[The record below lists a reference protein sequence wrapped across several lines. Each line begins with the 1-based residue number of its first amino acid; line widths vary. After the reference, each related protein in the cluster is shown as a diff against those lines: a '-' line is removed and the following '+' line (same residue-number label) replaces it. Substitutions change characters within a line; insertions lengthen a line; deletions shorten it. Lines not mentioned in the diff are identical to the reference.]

1 MGVSLLDEIKKIV
14 MLAYKISATEYKDWT
29 YMFEFEKTINKKSH
43 RTDLVITIKRNHQ
56 IMWYV
61 LVENEMSATYKKLRQ
76 QVNNRWVNH
85 FRENTLRTN
94 DNENDKVLWVGFTL
108 NNPKTEPAAS
118 KMICRLSPALKVE
131 NLLNHRH
138 LIQAIHSNCVDEN
151 VFAYGL
157 VVLWGSSDVIEEVQ
171 WTRNWKQTKSLEK
184 SRELDR
190 FEYPTEGG
198 LEWIRGRVDFLKLVN
213 NTDTNEL
220 WMQQYGM
227 CAYCD
232 SLLHPPSGEGV
243 SIMSPYNMR
252 KNPHSSEKIHIRY
265 GRNNFNAGLGL
276 CVASILNN
284 EQSHVLVCCECNAA
298 NSMLMIPQ
306 HMPLLVGLDFTV
318 QEKIIEKERDLVQ
331 RISLESNLTCVQSMY
346 IFGKHEE
353 IVQGEFRHYRICLS
367 VFVTNVTHS
376 KVITITLPF
385 KACEPTKYMMHQI
398 TSTGL
403 FIRNNSFSVQHVLT
417 SDASTDKLGMML
429 APFFAALSELPLDVA
444 HVTPFFEHIR
454 QKYESETIRSP
465 VPEQFFMVNFKGTE
479 VMMISDIHVQNIEH
493 IYDTVAQIGTE
504 TGPMFFSIN
513 NNEYIYRLISVYSIA
528 KKQSCWIRNLTH
540 NTIGNPWVDGDEN
553 QWSCGA
559 SSKTQKEIISVIG
572 EMDNDVFCNVYQCV
586 RTTEIKN
593 QSYKPTN
600 IADCQQHRI
609 SMIMDQALELKKNNS
624 VTDNEGVRMWCVL
637 TKLMGSIM
645 YHRFCLI
652 YDVQINQNIFLFLYW
667 TAFIIYSGF
676 DGDEGEILAID
687 KILQS
692 PISEW
697 EKNTI
702 HTNELFSRFTDYLQ
716 NLVQNANIKSVF
728 GRLILKFNDTPH
740 TLSRNIRDLCVLES
754 QRGLVE
760 SGGYT
765 PLRNFLLVHYLSCV
779 LQCKKVEEYSQGL
792 HDITTGSNQEQHI
805 NQQIQHL
812 YSLEDCSHLQM
823 CTQDDP
829 RPQKS
834 TDSKKNQPI
843 KLPEPPEPIQKHDS
857 TLPDDTDKR
866 KKNTMHKTIRAKRRV
881 LIKMNKFAVNELVV
895 VRIDLKKYST
905 LMSNVIGP
913 FKITKIFAMGKEKYV
928 YLEIPK
934 VLKINKKFDFG
945 ALRAFKKSDDWVD
958 VAPESVDGAFEVA
971 EILAYRKNHEKDTL
985 VLWAGYSVDWV
996 TWEPKKSMQ
1005 SLLMT
1010 KFDDRQEDEEDM
1022 DPLGIHKSANI

>member
-1 MGVSLLDEIKKIV
+1 MLFESFLTVLD
-14 MLAYKISATEYKDWT
+14 D
-29 YMFEFEKTINKKSH
+29 KT
-43 RTDLVITIKRNHQ
+43 
-56 IMWYV
+56 
-61 LVENEMSATYKKLRQ
+61 VENEMSATYKKLRQ
-76 QVNNRWVNH
+76 QVNNRWIHH
-85 FRENTLRTN
+85 FHENTLRKN
-94 DNENDKVLWVGFTL
+94 DNDHEKILWVGFTL
-108 NNPKTEPAAS
+108 NNPKTEPEAS

-131 NLLNHRH
+131 NLLNHH
-138 LIQAIHSNCVDEN
+138 QLMQAIHSNFVDEV

-157 VVLWGSSDVIEEVQ
+157 VVLWGSSDVIEELQ
-171 WTRNWKQTKSLEK
+171 WTRNWEQKKTREK

-198 LEWIRGRVDFLKLVN
+198 LEWIRGRVEFLKLVN
-213 NTDTNEL
+213 NTDITEL
-220 WMQQYGM
+220 WRQQYGM

-298 NSMLMIPQ
+298 NSMLMIPE
-306 HMPLLVGLDFTV
+306 HTPLLVGLDFTV
-318 QEKIIEKERDLVQ
+318 QEEIIEKERDLVR

-353 IVQGEFRHYRICLS
+353 IVQGEFRHYRIRLS

-403 FIRNNSFSVQHVLT
+403 FIRNNSFSVQQKNT
-417 SDASTDKLGMML
+417 ASTDELGKML
-429 APFFAALSELPLDVA
+429 APFFAALSELPLNA
-444 HVTPFFEHIR
+444 AEVTPFFEHIR
-454 QKYESETIRSP
+454 QTYESKTIRSP
-465 VPEQFFMVNFKGTE
+465 APEQFFMVNFRGTE
-479 VMMISDIHVQNIEH
+479 VMMISDIHAENIEH
-493 IYDTVAQIGTE
+493 IYDTVAQIGTD

-528 KKQSCWIRNLTH
+528 KKQSCWIQNLSL
-540 NTIGNPWVDGDEN
+540 NTIGKPWVDGDEN
-553 QWSCGA
+553 EWSCGE
-559 SSKTQKEIISVIG
+559 SSKTQKEIVSVIS

-600 IADCQQHRI
+600 IADCQHHRI
-609 SMIMDQALELKKNNS
+609 NMIMDRAVELKTNNLITGS
-624 VTDNEGVRMWCVL
+624 EAVRMWCIL

-652 YDVQINQNIFLFLYW
+652 YDVQINQNIFMFLYW

-687 KILQS
+687 KVLQY
-692 PISEW
+692 PIGEW

-702 HTNELFSRFTDYLQ
+702 PTNDLFSKFTEYLQ
-716 NLVQNANIKSVF
+716 DLVQNANIESVF
-728 GRLILKFNDTPH
+728 VRLVLRFNDTPY
-740 TLSRNIRDLCVLES
+740 TLSRNVRDLCIFES

-779 LQCKKVEEYSQGL
+779 LKWKNVEEYSQGL
-792 HDITTGSNQEQHI
+792 HAITAGNNQEQYI

-812 YSLEDCSHLQM
+812 NSLEDCSARNM
-823 CTQDDP
+823 CTQNDP
-829 RPQKS
+829 RPTKS
-834 TDSKKNQPI
+834 TDLKKTQPN
-843 KLPEPPEPIQKHDS
+843 KPPELSEKIRKHVIS
-857 TLPDDTDKR
+857 LPDDTEKSPHQQTDKAR
-866 KKNTMHKTIRAKRRV
+866 KHNTMNIKQLQDKKIQRKGTNNKNAKMDASSRFMSR
-881 LIKMNKFAVNELVV
+881 KRQKFGLNELVV
-895 VRIDLKKYST
+895 VRIDLTKFPS
-905 LMSNVIGP
+905 LISNVIGP
-913 FKITKIFAMGKEKYV
+913 FKITKIFAIAKNKYV

-934 VLKINKKFDFG
+934 VLKINKKFAFG
-945 ALRAFKKSDDWVD
+945 ALRAFEKSENWADEP
-958 VAPESVDGAFEVA
+958 PEALDGAYEVA

-985 VLWAGYSVDWV
+985 VLWAGFSVEGV
-996 TWEPKKSMQ
+996 TWEPKKNMP
-1005 SLLMT
+1005 SLVMT

-1022 DPLGIHKSANI
+1022 DPLGIYKSVNI